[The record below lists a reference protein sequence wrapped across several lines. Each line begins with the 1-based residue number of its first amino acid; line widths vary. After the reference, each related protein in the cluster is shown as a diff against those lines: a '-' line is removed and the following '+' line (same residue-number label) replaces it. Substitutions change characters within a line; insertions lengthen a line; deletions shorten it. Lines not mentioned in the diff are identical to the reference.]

1 MSRPRLKKSAT
12 VSILRCPNDA
22 HSEEGV
28 EKMENLKNNCG
39 NLIAE
44 GTNLIVI
51 NKSFIEELT
60 SKIQELTERVIEL
73 SSPRNPLIYTNKTV
87 KDLLG
92 VQDKLLKKYR
102 DDGLLGYHQ
111 VGDKYWYTREDIIT
125 FLANTQQE
133 AYAFAS

>member
-1 MSRPRLKKSAT
+1 M
-12 VSILRCPNDA
+12 NDKQTIQ
-22 HSEEGV
+22 GGMGR
-28 EKMENLKNNCG
+28 KMDYRNNFCG
-39 NLIAE
+39 NVIAE

-51 NKSFIEELT
+51 NKSLIEELT

-73 SSPRNPLIYTNKTV
+73 SSSPCRPLIYTNKTV

-92 VQDKLLKKYR
+92 IQDKLLKKYR